1 MSAPVLRIQPRV
13 WQERALE
20 AWKESGKR
28 GIAKVVTGGGKT
40 VFAELCM
47 AEVLKEANSSRF
59 IILVPTLALLD
70 QWTLSLEEEFHVA
83 TDDIALWS
91 GGKKP
96 KDAKPFNIAVINSA
110 RTFIGAMVQGGQPT
124 MLVVDEVHRAASA
137 KNARALEGSF
147 IATLGLSATPE
158 RQFDDL
164 FEEVLKPRIG
174 PIIFEYDIIAAT
186 KDGVLSGF
194 EAVNVEFE
202 LLADE
207 LATYNKLSARIA
219 RRTAMI
225 ERDDDELLAALLRK
239 RARVSA
245 LATMRGPL
253 SIRLCEQ
260 HKGARTLIFH
270 EDIGAAHRI
279 YANLIA
285 RNHAATMYHS
295 RIAGPRRRENL
306 RMFRKGIFDVLVCC
320 RALDE
325 GLNIPEVQVAIIASS
340 TSSTRQRIQRLGRVL
355 RPHTSKD
362 KASVYTL
369 FATRV
374 ERDRLAEEAISLK
387 EIADVRWAKAG
398 TANG

>member
-1 MSAPVLRIQPRV
+1 MNTPILTVQPRT
-13 WQERALE
+13 WQERALQ
-20 AWKESGKR
+20 AWRKSGRR

-47 AEVLKEANSSRF
+47 AEILKVDASSRF
-59 IILVPTLALLD
+59 VILVPTLALLD
-70 QWTLSLEEEFHVA
+70 QWMLSLEDEFHVA
-83 TDDIALWS
+83 ASDIALWS

-96 KDAKPFNIAVINSA
+96 KEAKPFNVAVINSA
-110 RTFIGAMVQGGQPT
+110 RSLIGTMVEGGYPT
-124 MLVVDEVHRAASA
+124 MLVVDEVHRAASEQNA
-137 KNARALEGSF
+137 KALEGSF
-147 IATLGLSATPE
+147 TATLGISATPE
-158 RQFDDL
+158 RQFDEL

-174 PIIFEYDIIAAT
+174 PIIFEYDIIAAA
-186 KDGVLSGF
+186 KDGIISRF
-194 EAVNVEFE
+194 DIVNVEFE

-207 LATYNKLSARIA
+207 LATYNELSARIA
-219 RRTAMI
+219 RRRAMMGL
-225 ERDDDELLAALLRK
+225 DDDEVLEALLRK

-253 SIRLCEQ
+253 SIRLCER

-270 EDIGAAHRI
+270 EDIGAARMI

-306 RMFRKGIFDVLVCC
+306 RMFKKGIFDVLVCC

-325 GLNIPEVQVAIIASS
+325 GLNIPEVEIAIIASS

-355 RPHTSKD
+355 RPHANKD

-374 ERDRLAEEAISLK
+374 ERDRLAEEAIALK
-387 EIADVRWAKAG
+387 EVADIHWSKAG
-398 TANG
+398 AVNG

>member
-1 MSAPVLRIQPRV
+1 MLNVRPRK
-13 WQERALE
+13 WQEKALE
-20 AWKESGKR
+20 AWNESGRR
-28 GIAKVVTGGGKT
+28 GIAKVATGGGKT

-47 AEVLKEANSSRF
+47 AEVLKTEAAPRF

-70 QWTLSLEEEFHVA
+70 QWSLSLEDEFNVA
-83 TDDIALWS
+83 SGDVALWS

-96 KDAKPFNIAVINSA
+96 EEGKAFNVAVINSA
-110 RTFIGAMVQGGQPT
+110 RTLIGRMVEGNQPV
-124 MLVVDEVHRAASA
+124 MLIVDEVHRAASA
-137 KNARALEGSF
+137 HNAKALEGPF

-174 PIIFEYDIIAAT
+174 PVVFEYDLVAAA
-186 KDGVLSGF
+186 KDGVLSRF
-194 EAVNVEFE
+194 ETVNVEFE
-202 LLADE
+202 LLPDE
-207 LATYNKLSARIA
+207 ASTYNELSARIV
-219 RRTAMI
+219 RRRAI
-225 ERDDDELLAALLRK
+225 VKNNDDEVLEALLRK

-245 LATMRGPL
+245 MATMRVPL
-253 SIRLCEQ
+253 SIRLCELDTS
-260 HKGARTLIFH
+260 ARTLIFH
-270 EDIGAAHRI
+270 EDIGAAQTI
-279 YANLIA
+279 YRNLIA

-355 RPHTSKD
+355 RPHVGKER
-362 KASVYTL
+362 ASVYTL
-369 FATRV
+369 FATKV
-374 ERDRLAEEAISLK
+374 EKERLIREAVALR
-387 EIADVRWAKAG
+387 EIADVRWARVG
-398 TANG
+398 TGDG

>member
-1 MSAPVLRIQPRV
+1 MNTPALRLEPRD
-13 WQERALE
+13 WQKKALQ
-20 AWKESGKR
+20 AWKKSGMR

-47 AEVLKEANSSRF
+47 TEILNMEDSSRF

-70 QWTLSLEEEFHVA
+70 QWTLSLEDEFHVPSGN
-83 TDDIALWS
+83 IALWS

-96 KDAKPFNIAVINSA
+96 REAKPFNIAVINSA
-110 RTFIGAMVQGGQPT
+110 RTLIGTMAKGDRPT
-124 MLVVDEVHRAASA
+124 MLIVDEVHRAASA
-137 KNARALEGSF
+137 QNAKALEGSF

-174 PIIFEYDIIAAT
+174 PIVFEYDIIAAA
-186 KDGVLSGF
+186 KDGIISRF
-194 EAVNVEFE
+194 ETINVEFE

-207 LATYNKLSARIA
+207 VAAYKDLSARIA
-219 RRTAMI
+219 RRRAMI
-225 ERDDDELLAALLRK
+225 ARDDDEILEALFRK

-270 EDIGAAHRI
+270 EDIGAAQTI
-279 YANLIA
+279 YTNLIA
-285 RNHAATMYHS
+285 RNHAATMYQS

-355 RPHTSKD
+355 RPHVSKE

-374 ERDRLAEEAISLK
+374 EKDRLVK
-387 EIADVRWAKAG
+387 ETMALQEVADVRWAKAAKAHG
-398 TANG
+398 

>member
-1 MSAPVLRIQPRV
+1 M
-13 WQERALE
+13 
-20 AWKESGKR
+20 
-28 GIAKVVTGGGKT
+28 
-40 VFAELCM
+40 FAELCM
-47 AEVLKEANSSRF
+47 AEVLKEAESSRF

-70 QWTLSLEEEFHVA
+70 QWTLSLEDEFHVA
-83 TDDIALWS
+83 AGDIALWS
-91 GGKKP
+91 GGRKP
-96 KDAKPFNIAVINSA
+96 KEAKQFNIAVINSA
-110 RTFIGAMVQGGQPT
+110 RTLIGAMVDGSRPT

-137 KNARALEGSF
+137 KNARALEGPF

-164 FEEVLKPRIG
+164 FELVLKQRIG
-174 PIIFEYDIIAAT
+174 PIVFEYDIIAAA
-186 KDGVLSGF
+186 KDGIVSEF
-194 EAVNVEFE
+194 EAINVEFE

-207 LATYNKLSARIA
+207 LAAYNELSARIA
-219 RRTAMI
+219 RRRAMV
-225 ERDDDELLAALLRK
+225 ERDNDELLEALLRQ

-245 LATMRGPL
+245 LATMREPL

-270 EDIGAAHRI
+270 EDIGAAHKI
-279 YANLIA
+279 HTNLIA
-285 RNHAATMYHS
+285 RNHAATIYHS

-340 TSSTRQRIQRLGRVL
+340 SSSTRQRIQRLGRVL
-355 RPHTSKD
+355 RPHRSKD

-369 FATRV
+369 FATGV
-374 ERDRLAEEAISLK
+374 ERNRLAEEAIALK
-387 EIADVRWAKAG
+387 EIANVRWAKAG
-398 TANG
+398 KANG

>member
-1 MSAPVLRIQPRV
+1 MNVPSLEVQPRA
-13 WQERALE
+13 WQEQALE
-20 AWKESGKR
+20 AWKESGRR

-47 AEVLKEANSSRF
+47 AEVLKEADSSRF

-70 QWTLSLEEEFHVA
+70 QWTLSLEDEFHVA
-83 TDDIALWS
+83 TGDIALWA

-96 KDAKPFNIAVINSA
+96 KEAKQFNIAVINSA
-110 RTFIGAMVQGGQPT
+110 RTLIGAMIEGGRPT

-137 KNARALEGSF
+137 KNATALEGPF

-164 FEEVLKPRIG
+164 FEVVLKQRIG
-174 PIIFEYDIIAAT
+174 PIVFEYDIIAAA
-186 KDGVLSGF
+186 KDGIISGF
-194 EAVNVEFE
+194 EAINVEFE

-207 LATYNKLSARIA
+207 LATYNRLSARIA
-219 RRTAMI
+219 RRRAMI
-225 ERDDDELLAALLRK
+225 GSDDDELLEALLRK

-270 EDIGAAHRI
+270 EDIGAAHKI
-279 YANLIA
+279 HTNLIA

-355 RPHTSKD
+355 RPHASKD

-374 ERDRLAEEAISLK
+374 ERDRLAEEAMALK
-387 EIADVRWAKAG
+387 EVADVRWAKAG
-398 TANG
+398 MSNG

>member
-1 MSAPVLRIQPRV
+1 MTAPTLRIQPRD
-13 WQERALE
+13 WQERALQ
-20 AWKESGKR
+20 AWKKSGRR

-47 AEVLKEANSSRF
+47 AEVLKIENSSRF

-70 QWTLSLEEEFHVA
+70 QWTLSLEDEFHVA
-83 TDDIALWS
+83 ACDIALWS

-96 KDAKPFNIAVINSA
+96 KEVKPFNVAVINSA
-110 RTFIGAMVQGGQPT
+110 RALIGTMVEGNHPT
-124 MLVVDEVHRAASA
+124 MLVVDEVHRAASTQNS
-137 KNARALEGSF
+137 KALEGSF

-174 PIIFEYDIIAAT
+174 PIVFEYDIIAAA
-186 KDGVLSGF
+186 KDGIISRF
-194 EAVNVEFE
+194 ETINVEFE

-207 LATYNKLSARIA
+207 LAAYNELSARIA
-219 RRTAMI
+219 RRRAI
-225 ERDDDELLAALLRK
+225 IAHGDDELLETLLRK

-270 EDIGAAHRI
+270 EDIGAAQKI
-279 YANLIA
+279 YTNLIA

-306 RMFRKGIFDVLVCC
+306 RMFKKGIFDVLVCC

-325 GLNIPEVQVAIIASS
+325 GLNIPEVQVAVIASS

-355 RPHTSKD
+355 RPHESKD
-362 KASVYTL
+362 KAIVYTL

-374 ERDRLAEEAISLK
+374 ERDRLAEEAMTLQD
-387 EIADVRWAKAG
+387 IADVRWAKAG
-398 TANG
+398 KADG

>member
-1 MSAPVLRIQPRV
+1 MNAPALEIQPRA
-13 WQERALE
+13 WQERALQ

-47 AEVLKEANSSRF
+47 AEVLREAASSRF

-70 QWTLSLEEEFHVA
+70 QWMLSLEDEFHVA
-83 TDDIALWS
+83 AGDIALWA
-91 GGKKP
+91 GGRKP
-96 KDAKPFNIAVINSA
+96 KDAKQFNIAVINSA
-110 RTFIGAMVQGGQPT
+110 RTLIGTMVEDDRPT

-137 KNARALEGSF
+137 KNAKALEGSF

-164 FEEVLKPRIG
+164 FEVVLKQRIG
-174 PIIFEYDIIAAT
+174 PIVYEYDIIAAA
-186 KDGVLSGF
+186 KDGIISGF
-194 EAVNVEFE
+194 EAINVEFE

-207 LATYNKLSARIA
+207 LAAYNELSARIA
-219 RRTAMI
+219 RRKAMI
-225 ERDDDELLAALLRK
+225 EHDDDELLETLLRQ

-260 HKGARTLIFH
+260 HKGVRTLIFH
-270 EDIGAAHRI
+270 EDIRAAHKI
-279 YANLIA
+279 HGNLIA

-355 RPHTSKD
+355 RPHTSKA

-374 ERDRLAEEAISLK
+374 ERDRLAEEAIALK

-398 TANG
+398 KADG

>member
-1 MSAPVLRIQPRV
+1 MSTPILTVQPRA
-13 WQERALE
+13 WQARALQ
-20 AWKESGKR
+20 AWKESGRR

-47 AEVLKEANSSRF
+47 ADILKVDASSRF
-59 IILVPTLALLD
+59 VILVPTLALLD
-70 QWTLSLEEEFHVA
+70 QWMLSLEDEFHVA
-83 TDDIALWS
+83 AGDIALWS

-96 KDAKPFNIAVINSA
+96 EEAKQFNIAVLNSA
-110 RTFIGAMVQGGQPT
+110 RSLVGTIVKGGYST
-124 MLVVDEVHRAASA
+124 MLVVDEVHRAASVQ
-137 KNARALEGSF
+137 NSRALGGSF
-147 IATLGLSATPE
+147 IATLGISATPE

-174 PIIFEYDIIAAT
+174 PIVFEYDIIAAA
-186 KDGVLSGF
+186 KDGIISRF
-194 EAVNVEFE
+194 DIVNVEFE

-207 LATYNKLSARIA
+207 LAAYNELSTRIA
-219 RRTAMI
+219 RRRAMVAL
-225 ERDDDELLAALLRK
+225 DGDELLEALLRK

-253 SIRLCEQ
+253 SIRLCER

-270 EDIGAAHRI
+270 EDIGAARMIH
-279 YANLIA
+279 ANLIA

-306 RMFRKGIFDVLVCC
+306 RMFKKGIFDVLVCC

-325 GLNIPEVQVAIIASS
+325 GLNIPEVEVAIIASS

-355 RPHTSKD
+355 RPHASKD

-374 ERDRLAEEAISLK
+374 ERDRLAEEAIALK
-387 EIADVRWAKAG
+387 EIADIQWSKAG
-398 TANG
+398 KADG